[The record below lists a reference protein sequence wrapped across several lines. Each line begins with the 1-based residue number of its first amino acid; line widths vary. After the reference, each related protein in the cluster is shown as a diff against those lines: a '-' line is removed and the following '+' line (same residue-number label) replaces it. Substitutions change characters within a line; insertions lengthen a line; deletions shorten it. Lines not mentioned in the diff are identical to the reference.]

1 MVYAHCLEDH
11 VMKRESY
18 RKTTNEH
25 YENRK
30 TNRAPQE
37 WRKASKRNPSVPT
50 TKVADSKGEIGA
62 IPVKM

>member
-1 MVYAHCLEDH
+1 MTRL
-11 VMKRESY
+11 SY

-30 TNRAPQE
+30 AGRLRQE

-50 TKVADSKGEIGA
+50 SKLAEMKGEKGA
-62 IPVKM
+62 IPIHVE